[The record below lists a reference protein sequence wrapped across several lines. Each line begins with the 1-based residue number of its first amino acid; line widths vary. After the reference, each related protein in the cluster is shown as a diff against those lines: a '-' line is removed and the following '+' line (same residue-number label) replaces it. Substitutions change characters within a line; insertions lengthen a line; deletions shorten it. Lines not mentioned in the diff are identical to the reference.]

1 MKLKPKKLALCLAI
15 PLVVGGV
22 AALLSMSGMSEF
34 AKINKPALTPPGWV
48 FPVVWTALYLM
59 MGLAS
64 YLVSES
70 RCARDD
76 VNAALT
82 VYACQLTVNFFWPM
96 LFFHFKLYLFAF
108 FWLVALWLMV
118 LGTFA
123 IFRKIDR
130 KAGNLILPYLL
141 WVTFAG
147 YLNFGV
153 YLLNR

>member
-15 PLVVGGV
+15 PLAVGGV
-22 AALLSMSGMSEF
+22 AALLSEPGMRDF
-34 AKINKPALTPPGWV
+34 AAIEKPALTPPAWV

-64 YLVSES
+64 YLVAES
-70 RCARDD
+70 RCPRDD
-76 VNAALT
+76 INTALT
-82 VYACQLTVNFFWPM
+82 VYACQLTLNFFWPM

-108 FWLVALWLMV
+108 FWLVALWIMV
-118 LGTFA
+118 LAAFA
-123 IFRKIDR
+123 IFRKLDR
-130 KAGNLILPYLL
+130 RAGDLLLPYLL

-153 YLLNR
+153 YLLN